1 MTIKYKEVILKPRQM
16 GISLEDTE
24 AGKIGRAL
32 FEKVPGS
39 GQFEEFEVKAVEYIR
54 KNHELWVVDTEN
66 GVTEHTPQEVKFE
79 DIEGVPHR
87 VTAEYPLPVDGAIAY
102 PASVSASAAGT
113 TLVKAPSSGKKLRVK
128 YIEVFN
134 SGVTSITVDLRFT
147 ATGTAYFKKNL
158 APQTGFNANLI
169 GGNWLGGKD
178 EGFYI
183 NLSADGSVECT
194 IMYMEE

>member
-39 GQFEEFEVKAVEYIR
+39 GRFEEFEVKAVEYIR
-54 KNHELWVVDTEN
+54 QNHEIWVVDTEN

-79 DIEGVPHR
+79 DSEGVPHR
-87 VTAEYPLPVDGAIAY
+87 VTAEYPLPVDGAEAF
-102 PASVSASAAGT
+102 PASVTAAAAGN
-113 TLVKAPSSGKKLRVK
+113 TLVKTPSSSKKLRIK

-134 SGVTSITVDLRFT
+134 SGTASITVYLRFT
-147 ATGTAYFKKNL
+147 TTGTAHFTKYL

-169 GGNWLGGKD
+169 GCNWVGGKD
-178 EGFYI
+178 ESFYI

-194 IMYMEE
+194 IMYEEE